1 MSRSAQS
8 HSWLCP
14 FNTKRCTKTFQVHLP
29 YNSKNLFVFH
39 LYPRFA
45 PKTIFLVSYNKSS
58 SFWYRILFSVY
69 THILELSGKNADSTL
84 WKSYRSG
91 CVSEDLNRESKAIT
105 LYLIKVQSAYVLKF
119 KKNTNEYSYSFRS
132 AIIWIGGKTKLL
144 GNPSQ
149 MNVLGFIDSFLQVGK
164 LNTFYHSM
172 QIFLFIGRKPTT
184 WAANNCL
191 QIMVCSWLQIIFCS
205 CTNEN
210 TLFSFLPSLLR
221 QKWQIASLPEDIH

>member
-39 LYPRFA
+39 LYPRYTSE
-45 PKTIFLVSYNKSS
+45 TIFPVSFNESS
-58 SFWYRILFSVY
+58 SFWYRIRFSVY
-69 THILELSGKNADSTL
+69 TYILELSGKNADTTL
-84 WKSYRSG
+84 WKSYWSCR
-91 CVSEDLNRESKAIT
+91 VSEVLNRESKAIT
-105 LYLIKVQSAYVLKF
+105 LYLIQVQSAYVLKF
-119 KKNTNEYSYSFRS
+119 KNITNEYSYSFRS

-172 QIFLFIGRKPTT
+172 QIFLFICRKPTT
-184 WAANNCL
+184 WPANNCL